1 VPVAL
6 CSETWE
12 KTTNKKYQKE
22 VERLLETKGL
32 GMVSNPRKYRRGGG
46 VCIIA
51 DLSKVTIQ
59 PIDIPNPHNLEIV
72 FSLVK
77 PKVPGAIK
85 EIITFALYS
94 PPRSKRKSKMTD
106 CIVTTLHSLLTLYP
120 HAGIMGGGDRNC
132 YNISPILNAIPGLQ
146 NLQQLPTLGGKNL
159 DIQLSNMGRLYSAA
173 VIVAPVSCDDPSK
186 GVPSDHSVPIVFPVT
201 NVTLGKQKHYT
212 WKTTR
217 PLPESGIRDFGKLVI
232 EENWE
237 TIKESESSEVQ
248 EEALQGILNNLL
260 EKSLP
265 TKTVKLGPN
274 DHPFMTKELKA
285 LDRQR
290 KREYRKHGK
299 SQNYLYLTDLFSRKF
314 KSAGKQFLQ
323 KNVDSIMEAKPGQA
337 YKVLKRMGARPGDDA
352 DDGGFELPEYVS
364 LGLSAEQCADRLA
377 QAFADIS
384 QEFPALDP
392 EKLPPRTQQ
401 LLKGEPNPFC
411 NLDKGLPYI
420 SRQMVEEKIIQAK
433 NTKGGVPGD
442 LPPKLAK
449 EFRPELERPAAQI
462 FRTIAKSGQWPK
474 RWRMN

>member
-1 VPVAL
+1 MSFVSQASILSEVSVEQFSQQIPVVTGVTNHRLDIPAPAWHERHQPRPATLPAVRQTVRRNNRLLTAAFLPSFSAPNCRSLGPRLRNFAEDMLTREVTVAL
-6 CSETWE
+6 CSETLE

-22 VERLLETKGL
+22 VERLLEMKGL

-72 FSLVK
+72 FALVK
-77 PKVPGAIK
+77 PKVPGTIK

-159 DIQLSNMGRLYSAA
+159 DILLSNMGRLYSAA

-232 EENWE
+232 EENWD
-237 TIKESESSEVQ
+237 TIKENESSEVQ

-290 KREYRKHGK
+290 KREYR
-299 SQNYLYLTDLFSRKF
+299 
-314 KSAGKQFLQ
+314 
-323 KNVDSIMEAKPGQA
+323 
-337 YKVLKRMGARPGDDA
+337 
-352 DDGGFELPEYVS
+352 
-364 LGLSAEQCADRLA
+364 
-377 QAFADIS
+377 
-384 QEFPALDP
+384 
-392 EKLPPRTQQ
+392 
-401 LLKGEPNPFC
+401 
-411 NLDKGLPYI
+411 
-420 SRQMVEEKIIQAK
+420 
-433 NTKGGVPGD
+433 
-442 LPPKLAK
+442 
-449 EFRPELERPAAQI
+449 
-462 FRTIAKSGQWPK
+462 
-474 RWRMN
+474 